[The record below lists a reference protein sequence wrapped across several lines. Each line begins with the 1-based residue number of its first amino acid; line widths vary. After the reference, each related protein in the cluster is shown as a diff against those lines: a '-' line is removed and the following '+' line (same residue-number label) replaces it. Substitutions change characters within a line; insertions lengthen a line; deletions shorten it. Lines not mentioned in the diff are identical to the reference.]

1 MKKIIILLSIFIL
14 SVSIIGC
21 ENKENNDLNNEN
33 EKQEK
38 QNEEDEKEKDSVKDE
53 SQNKNEEE
61 SKKESYLEKTIT
73 TNASGENVV
82 TNPNDI
88 LVIANKE
95 RNLPSDYEPSDL
107 VAPDIPFVFKD
118 SPVRFM
124 REVAAKHLEDLFAA
138 GNDAGFKFYGRSG
151 YRSYDIQK
159 SLFDRYVDAKG
170 EEAANKSSAR
180 AGQSEHQTG
189 LTMDVTS
196 QIVDLQL
203 TESYGDT
210 PDGMWLAENAHKFG
224 FIIRYPKGKESV
236 TGYQYEP
243 WHIRYVGIDTANK
256 IYDLNITL
264 EEYFRDHY

>member
-1 MKKIIILLSIFIL
+1 MKKIMILLSVFIL
-14 SVSIIGC
+14 SISIIGC
-21 ENKENNDLNNEN
+21 EDKENTDD
-33 EKQEK
+33 KEK
-38 QNEEDEKEKDSVKDE
+38 QNQQKQEENNTSKDEEQNKDDESDEKENTK
-53 SQNKNEEE
+53 
-61 SKKESYLEKTIT
+61 SYLEKTIT

-124 REVAAKHLEDLFAA
+124 REVAASNIEKLFAA

-236 TGYQYEP
+236 TGYSYEP
-243 WHIRYVGIDTANK
+243 WHIRYVGIDTAKK